1 VRYKQA
7 TTGSSLIYHRN
18 CWEDPLVYLN
28 SKSLFA
34 TTSWGV
40 SASPFFGGALSNT
53 FFRKHI
59 QLIKFS
65 FCTMKPKKFLLRLFQ
80 LLVNPF
86 VKNLYQIGPKLL
98 LKSVMVVMVPPRLSP
113 SGNLELS
120 RTWDYCFHNN
130 NQAFWS
136 KEKRLK
142 KEKKTL
148 TKKAIKRRNRRSSF

>member
-1 VRYKQA
+1 LYYRGEAKKVSPPTL
-7 TTGSSLIYHRN
+7 TT
-18 CWEDPLVYLN
+18 P
-28 SKSLFA
+28 
-34 TTSWGV
+34 
-40 SASPFFGGALSNT
+40 
-53 FFRKHI
+53 
-59 QLIKFS
+59 Q
-65 FCTMKPKKFLLRLFQ
+65 
-80 LLVNPF
+80 VNPF

-142 KEKKTL
+142 KEKKD
-148 TKKAIKRRNRRSSF
+148 FD